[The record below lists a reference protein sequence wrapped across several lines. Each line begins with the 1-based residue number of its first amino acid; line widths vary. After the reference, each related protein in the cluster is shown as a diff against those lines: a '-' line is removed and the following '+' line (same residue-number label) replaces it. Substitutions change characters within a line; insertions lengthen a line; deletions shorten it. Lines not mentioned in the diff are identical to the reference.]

1 MIKDDFQWVL
11 RGDLIPKYN
20 LEDWYEE
27 SPEWELMR
35 SLIWHYGN
43 AL

>member
-1 MIKDDFQWVL
+1 MIDDGFQWVL
-11 RGDLIPKYN
+11 RGDLIPKKN
-20 LEDWYEE
+20 LEWWYE
-27 SPEWELMR
+27 SSGEWDYMR